1 MIASQQQLMRRA
13 TDSSIEG
20 NNENR
25 ATENEHVP
33 LLVESPLK
41 LDNGNG
47 NGSGSGNG
55 NEASNSFDNKKSES
69 QKDKKRKSG
78 SSWFNILNPT
88 YKSRQAELKKFFNM
102 IPSNERLIC
111 DYSCAL
117 QKDILIQGRIYLT
130 VNYFAF
136 YANIFKWETNV
147 VIKCKDITSLTKTNT
162 AFVIPNAI
170 QICTKSDKFVFTSF
184 VARDKTFVMMFRVWQ
199 NALLDQPM
207 STAEIWQWVR
217 YSYGDDL
224 GLSHDDD
231 EEDFHNEE
239 EDEYKDERCFK
250 DEECFKDVSPKL
262 NVESN
267 DSQNSSETDSNEI
280 NEIQQVHDDIPCQ
293 CECSSHSGKL
303 VIDSVFEI
311 DVDQAFQLMFT
322 DSLFIQQLLKLRRT
336 HSVTISPWQETAS
349 NDKKRQLSYT
359 LTLNHT
365 LIKSAS
371 TTETQYLLSQTKPGS
386 VYMINSEVINHGVPY
401 SDSYVVNS
409 QWCLTKESVSSS
421 RLKVHVEVV
430 YTKNSWSIGLIK
442 SMLEKSAIEGISDYC
457 NNLASHLVK
466 WIKIEKRI
474 SEIPNNNGNDIVDDD
489 LSIGQHK
496 MNSSNRFHD
505 FGDLKVFADN
515 PSILHNKIKSD
526 SLLLKLILV
535 ILMVILFFNI
545 IIFIYLYRIDWS
557 NQQIKSFID
566 ENIPENFTNLK
577 QFISKFIKYVKESE
591 NDFKSK
597 YFKDEL

>member
-1 MIASQQQLMRRA
+1 MMIASQQQLMRRA
-13 TDSSIEG
+13 AESSIEG
-20 NNENR
+20 SNENR

-33 LLVESPLK
+33 LLVESSLK

-47 NGSGSGNG
+47 NGNGNGSGNG
-55 NEASNSFDNKKSES
+55 NETSNAFDNKKGES

-78 SSWFNILNPT
+78 SSWFNILNPS

-207 STAEIWQWVR
+207 STAEIWQWVH

-231 EEDFHNEE
+231 EEDDNNEE
-239 EDEYKDERCFK
+239 EDEYKDASLK
-250 DEECFKDVSPKL
+250 SI
-262 NVESN
+262 VESN
-267 DSQNSSETDSNEI
+267 DSQNSSEIDSNEI
-280 NEIQQVHDDIPCQ
+280 NEIEQIHNDIPSK

-303 VIDSVFEI
+303 VIDEVFEI

-322 DSLFIQQLLKLRRT
+322 DSLFIQQLFELRRT
-336 HSVTISPWQETAS
+336 HSVTISSWQETAS

-457 NNLASHLVK
+457 NDLASHLVK

-474 SEIPNNNGNDIVDDD
+474 SEIPSNNGNDIVDDD

-496 MNSSNRFHD
+496 INGSNRFND
-505 FGDLKVFADN
+505 FANLKVFADN
-515 PSILHNKIKSD
+515 SSILHSKIKSD

-545 IIFIYLYRIDWS
+545 IIFVYLYRIDWS

-566 ENIPENFTNLK
+566 KNIPENFTNLK
-577 QFISKFIKYVKESE
+577 QLISKFLKYAKESE
-591 NDFKSK
+591 NDLKSK